1 MCCNGKSPMLEEY
14 IRNNPD
20 RLEKLADYGKGLV
33 EGMEAHD
40 TGRLPQSFMDKYL
53 AKGLEAT
60 IFGIPISRL
69 TFHEAVA
76 VIGHL
81 SNELERQ
88 RRF

>member
-1 MCCNGKSPMLEEY
+1 MHCNEMSPMLEEY

-20 RLEKLADYGKGLV
+20 WLEKLVDYGKGLV

-40 TGRLPQSFMDKYL
+40 TGHLPQSFMNKYFQ
-53 AKGLEAT
+53 KGLEAT
-60 IFGIPISRL
+60 IFGIPIGKL
-69 TFHEAVA
+69 TVHEAVA

-81 SNELERQ
+81 GSELERQ